1 MSILTAGLISG
12 GLSIVSGIFG
22 ASAASKRESA
32 ARKEKQIAQKKL
44 TFLENN
50 RQKIIN
56 PYEGVKDLSGLIS
69 NPMAN
74 LAVATQAA
82 EMQVEQADIS
92 LANTLDTIRSTGASA
107 GGATALAQAA
117 LASKKDVSANIEQQE
132 AQNERLRAQGEQ
144 QLQQLKMS
152 EQQRMQQADVSG
164 KSFMFNTQED
174 RDKTQLNRLSAQVS
188 GAAAAEAQA
197 SADKTG
203 AITGAIGG
211 VMSTVGSMYNAGAFK
226 GSPVAPP
233 PPEKSMFDGM
243 MDITQKFGMKP

>member
-1 MSILTAGLISG
+1 MGMATAGLISG
-12 GLSIVSGIFG
+12 ALSIVSGIFG

-32 ARKEKQIAQKKL
+32 ARKEKEIAQRKL

-50 RQKIIN
+50 RQEIIN

-82 EMQVEQADIS
+82 KMQVEQADIS

-197 SADKTG
+197 GADKTG

-211 VMSTVGSMYNAGAFK
+211 VVSTVGSMYNAGAFK
-226 GSPVAPP
+226 DKVKKVG
-233 PPEKSMFDGM
+233 
-243 MDITQKFGMKP
+243 

>member
-1 MSILTAGLISG
+1 MGMATAGLISG
-12 GLSIVSGIFG
+12 ALSIVSGIFG

-32 ARKEKQIAQKKL
+32 ARKEKEIAQRKL

-50 RQKIIN
+50 RQEIIN

-82 EMQVEQADIS
+82 KMQVEQADIS
-92 LANTLDTIRSTGASA
+92 LANTLDTIRSTGAGA

-197 SADKTG
+197 GADKTG

-233 PPEKSMFDGM
+233 PPEKGMFDD
-243 MDITQKFGMKP
+243 MDYKQTFGIKP

>member
-1 MSILTAGLISG
+1 
-12 GLSIVSGIFG
+12 
-22 ASAASKRESA
+22 
-32 ARKEKQIAQKKL
+32 
-44 TFLENN
+44 
-50 RQKIIN
+50 
-56 PYEGVKDLSGLIS
+56 
-69 NPMAN
+69 MAN

-82 EMQVEQADIS
+82 KMQVEQADIS
-92 LANTLDTIRSTGASA
+92 LANTLDTIRSTGAGA

-197 SADKTG
+197 GADKTG

-211 VMSTVGSMYNAGAFK
+211 VVSTVGSMYNAGVFEDK
-226 GSPVAPP
+226 
-233 PPEKSMFDGM
+233 
-243 MDITQKFGMKP
+243 

>member
-1 MSILTAGLISG
+1 MTMATAGLISG
-12 GLSIVSGIFG
+12 ALSIVSGIFG

-32 ARKEKQIAQKKL
+32 ARKEKQIAQRKL

-50 RQKIIN
+50 RQEIIN

-82 EMQVEQADIS
+82 KMQVEQADIS

-174 RDKTQLNRLSAQVS
+174 RDKAQLNRLSAQVS
-188 GAAAAEAQA
+188 GAEAAEMQA
-197 SADKTG
+197 GADKTG

-211 VMSTVGSMYNAGAFK
+211 VISTVGSMYNAGAFK
-226 GSPVAPP
+226 GSPVATTSYHPR
-233 PPEKSMFDGM
+233 KHV
-243 MDITQKFGMKP
+243 

>member
-1 MSILTAGLISG
+1 MTMVTAGLISG

-50 RQKIIN
+50 RQEIIN

-82 EMQVEQADIS
+82 KMQVEQADIS
-92 LANTLDTIRSTGASA
+92 LANTLDTIRSTGAGA

-197 SADKTG
+197 GADKTG

-211 VMSTVGSMYNAGAFK
+211 VVSTVGSMYNAGAFK
-226 GSPVAPP
+226 GSPSTPSV
-233 PPEKSMFDGM
+233 FDGM
-243 MDITQKFGMKP
+243 DYKPKSQ

>member
-1 MSILTAGLISG
+1 MSILTSGLITG
-12 GLSIVSGIFG
+12 ALSIVSGIFG
-22 ASAASKRESA
+22 ESAASKRESA
-32 ARKEKQIAQKKL
+32 ARKEKEIAQRKL

-50 RQKIIN
+50 RQEIIN
-56 PYEGVKDLSGLIS
+56 PYGGVKDLSGLIS

-82 EMQVEQADIS
+82 KMQVEQADIS

-164 KSFMFNTQED
+164 KSFIFNTQED
-174 RDKTQLNRLSAQVS
+174 RDKAQLNRLSAQVS
-188 GAAAAEAQA
+188 GAEAAEAQA

-211 VMSTVGSMYNAGAFK
+211 LVSTVGSMYNAGAFK
-226 GSPVAPP
+226 GSP
-233 PPEKSMFDGM
+233 STTSIFDGM
-243 MDITQKFGMKP
+243 DYKPKS